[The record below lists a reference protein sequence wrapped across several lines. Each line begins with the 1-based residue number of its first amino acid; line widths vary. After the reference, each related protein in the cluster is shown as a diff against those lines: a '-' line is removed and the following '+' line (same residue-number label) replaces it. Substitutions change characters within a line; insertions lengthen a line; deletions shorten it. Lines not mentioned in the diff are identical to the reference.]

1 MPEHN
6 DRTKNQ
12 CFQTHAFANMP
23 DGSGVCGLAWLTD
36 LQQGGDSYNLNVI
49 KVSFMTENGLS
60 SVTFAGLLCGA
71 EKSGQ

>member
-1 MPEHN
+1 
-6 DRTKNQ
+6 
-12 CFQTHAFANMP
+12 MP